1 VKPMKVAM
9 ISEHAGPLATVN
21 GLGGPDGGG
30 QNVFVAD
37 LATELGRQGHEVTVF
52 TRRDDPDL
60 PRTVP
65 FATNVWVEHV
75 PAGPA
80 RTVPKDDLLRWMPD
94 LGRYLEH
101 RWAADP
107 PDVAHAHFW
116 MSGLATLRAAARL
129 GIPVAQTYHALGTVK
144 RRHQGD
150 KDTSPPERIRLERA
164 IGRGADAV
172 IATCADEVAELTHMG
187 VPRGRVSIVPCGVDL
202 DRFHP
207 GTADS
212 APPSAP
218 APASAPG
225 GGAPRLVALSR
236 LVERKGV
243 DTAIEALIRVPEAE
257 LVVAGGPP
265 AEEMDADPEV
275 HRLRLCAKEAGV
287 ADRVDFLG
295 RVARDRVPA
304 LLRSAD
310 LAVTLPWYEPFGM
323 VPLEAMA
330 CGVPVVASAVGGHLD
345 TVVDHV
351 TGVHVPPRRPV
362 ETARRVRELLADPT
376 RRQAYGIAAAD
387 RARSRFSWERVGGET
402 AEIYERILAGRG

>member
-1 VKPMKVAM
+1 VKPMKIAM
-9 ISEHAGPLATVN
+9 ISEHASPLATVN
-21 GLGGPDGGG
+21 GLGGADGGG

-37 LATELGRQGHEVTVF
+37 LATELGRQGHQVTVF
-52 TRRDDPDL
+52 TRRDAPDL
-60 PRTVP
+60 PRATP
-65 FATNVWVEHV
+65 FALNVQVEHV

-80 RTVPKDDLLRWMPD
+80 RPVPKDDLLRWMPAF
-94 LGRYLEH
+94 GRYLVR
-101 RWAADP
+101 RWGADP

-116 MSGLATLRAAARL
+116 MSGLAGLRAAARL

-144 RRHQGD
+144 RRHQKD
-150 KDTSPPERIRLERA
+150 KDTSPAERIRLERA
-164 IGRGADAV
+164 IGRAADAV
-172 IATCADEVAELTHMG
+172 IATCADEVAELTRMG
-187 VPRGRVSIVPCGVDL
+187 VPRRRVSIVPCGVDL

-207 GTADS
+207 GEAAD
-212 APPSAP
+212 PAP
-218 APASAPG
+218 APALTAA
-225 GGAPRLVALSR
+225 APRLVALSR

-243 DTAIEALIRVPEAE
+243 DTVIEALTQIPEAE
-257 LVVAGGPP
+257 LVIAGGPP

-295 RVARDRVPA
+295 RVAHDRVPA

-351 TGVHVPPRRPV
+351 TGVHVPPRRPA
-362 ETARRVRELLADPT
+362 ETARQVRELLADQT

-402 AEIYERILAGRG
+402 AEIYERIRARRG

>member
-1 VKPMKVAM
+1 MKLAM
-9 ISEHAGPLATVN
+9 ISEHASPLAIMN
-21 GLGGPDGGG
+21 GLGGADGGG

-37 LATELGRQGHEVTVF
+37 LATELGRQGHQVTVF

-60 PRTVP
+60 PRVVEAAP
-65 FATNVWVEHV
+65 GVRVEHV
-75 PAGPA
+75 PAGPE
-80 RTVPKDDLLRWMPD
+80 RPVPKDDLLRWMPAF
-94 LGRYLEH
+94 GRYLER

-116 MSGLATLRAAARL
+116 MSGLATLRAAVPL

-164 IGRGADAV
+164 IGRSADAI
-172 IATCADEVAELTHMG
+172 IATCADEVSELTHMG

-202 DRFHP
+202 DRFRP
-207 GTADS
+207 EGPA
-212 APPSAP
+212 APTP
-218 APASAPG
+218 AAAG
-225 GGAPRLVALSR
+225 RAPRLVALSR
-236 LVERKGV
+236 LVERKGI
-243 DTAIEALIRVPEAE
+243 DTAIEALTRIPGAG

-265 AEEMDADPEV
+265 GEEMDADPEV
-275 HRLRLCAKEAGV
+275 HRLWLCAKEAGV

-295 RVARDRVPA
+295 RVSRDRVPA

-310 LAVTLPWYEPFGM
+310 LAISLPWYEPFGM

-351 TGVHVPPRRPV
+351 TGVHVPPRRPA
-362 ETARRVRELLADPT
+362 ETARQVRELLAHPT
-376 RRQAYGIAAAD
+376 RRQAYGVAAAD
-387 RARSRFSWERVGGET
+387 RARSRFSWPRIGQET
-402 AEIYERILAGRG
+402 TEVYQRIRARRGLPTWR

>member
-1 VKPMKVAM
+1 MTATALQIAM
-9 ISEHAGPLATVN
+9 ISEHASPLATLT
-21 GLGGPDGGG
+21 GLGGADGGG

-37 LATELGRQGHEVTVF
+37 LATELGRQGHQVTVF

-60 PRTVP
+60 PPIVEPAPGVR
-65 FATNVWVEHV
+65 VEHV

-80 RTVPKDDLLRWMPD
+80 RPVPKDHLLRWMPD
-94 LGRYLEH
+94 FGRYLER

-116 MSGLATLRAAARL
+116 MSGLATLRAAAGL

-150 KDTSPPERIRLERA
+150 KDTSPPGRIRLERA
-164 IGRGADAV
+164 IGRGVDAV
-172 IATCADEVAELTHMG
+172 IATCADEVAELTRMG
-187 VPRGRVSIVPCGVDL
+187 VPRGRVSVVPCGVDV
-202 DRFHP
+202 DRFCP
-207 GTADS
+207 EG
-212 APPSAP
+212 P
-218 APASAPG
+218 ATFDPVPAAG
-225 GGAPRLVALSR
+225 GGPRLVALSR

-243 DTAIEALIRVPEAE
+243 DTAIEALTQIPGAE
-257 LVVAGGPP
+257 LLVAGGPP
-265 AEEMDADPEV
+265 GEEMDADAEV

-287 ADRVDFLG
+287 ADRVHFVG
-295 RVARDRVPA
+295 RVSRDRVPA

-351 TGVHVPPRRPV
+351 TGVHVPPRRPA
-362 ETARRVRELLADPT
+362 ETARQVRDLLAHPV
-376 RRQAYGIAAAD
+376 RREAYGVAAAD
-387 RARSRFSWERVGGET
+387 RARVRFSWTRVGRET
-402 AEIYERILAGRG
+402 AQVYERIRASGDMK

>member
-1 VKPMKVAM
+1 VQPMKIAM
-9 ISEHAGPLATVN
+9 ISEHASPLAIKD
-21 GLGGPDGGG
+21 GLGGADGGG

-37 LATELGRQGHEVTVF
+37 LATELGRQDHQVTVF
-52 TRRDDPDL
+52 TRRDGPDL
-60 PRTVP
+60 PRSVELAP
-65 FATNVWVEHV
+65 NVRVEHV

-80 RTVPKDDLLRWMPD
+80 GPVPKDDLLRWMPD
-94 LGRYLEH
+94 FGRYLER
-101 RWAADP
+101 RWTADP

-116 MSGLATLRAAARL
+116 MSGLAALRAAAPL

-144 RRHQGD
+144 RRHQKD
-150 KDTSPPERIRLERA
+150 KDTSPAGRIRLERA
-164 IGRGADAV
+164 IGRTADAV
-172 IATCADEVAELTHMG
+172 IATCADEVAELTRMG
-187 VPRGRVSIVPCGVDL
+187 VPRRRVSIVPCGVDV
-202 DRFHP
+202 DRFRP
-207 GTADS
+207 EGP
-212 APPSAP
+212 APPP
-218 APASAPG
+218 APASAPATPPA
-225 GGAPRLVALSR
+225 APRLVALSR

-243 DTAIEALIRVPEAE
+243 DTAIEALTRVPGAE

-265 AEEMDADPEV
+265 AEAMDGDPEV

-287 ADRVDFLG
+287 ADRVEFVG
-295 RVARDRVPA
+295 RVTRDRVPA

-330 CGVPVVASAVGGHLD
+330 CGVPVIASAVGGHLD

-351 TGVHVPPRRPV
+351 TGVHVSPRRPA

-387 RARSRFSWERVGGET
+387 RARSRFSWARVGGET
-402 AEIYERILAGRG
+402 AKVYERIRARRG

>member
-1 VKPMKVAM
+1 VKPMRIAM
-9 ISEHAGPLATVN
+9 ISEHASPLATVG
-21 GLGGPDGGG
+21 GLGGADGGG

-37 LATELGRQGHEVTVF
+37 LATELGRQGHQVTVF

-60 PRTVP
+60 PSTVP
-65 FATNVWVEHV
+65 FAPNVQVEHV
-75 PAGPA
+75 PAGPP
-80 RTVPKDDLLRWMPD
+80 RQVPKDDLLRWMPD
-94 LGRYLEH
+94 FGRYLKA
-101 RWAADP
+101 RWTADR

-116 MSGLATLRAAARL
+116 MSGLAALRAAAPL

-144 RRHQGD
+144 RRHQKN

-164 IGRGADAV
+164 IGRTADAV
-172 IATCADEVAELTHMG
+172 IATCADEVGELIRMG
-187 VPRGRVSIVPCGVDL
+187 VPRRRVSIVPCGVDL
-202 DRFHP
+202 DRFSP
-207 GTADS
+207 EGPA
-212 APPSAP
+212 APT
-218 APASAPG
+218 PASLS

-243 DTAIEALIRVPEAE
+243 DTAIDALTQIPEAE

-265 AEEMDADPEV
+265 GEEMDADAEV

-295 RVARDRVPA
+295 RVTRDHVPA

-310 LAVTLPWYEPFGM
+310 VAISLPWYEPFGM

-345 TVVDHV
+345 TVVDQV
-351 TGVHVPPRRPV
+351 TGVHVPPRRPA
-362 ETARRVRELLADPT
+362 ETARRVRELLADPA

-387 RARSRFSWERVGGET
+387 RARARYSWARIADET
-402 AEIYERILAGRG
+402 AKVYERIRARWGWAAWA